1 MTSDFLVT
9 VAIIAAAI
17 SAVAIVAMAI
27 MAVRMFNA
35 VTTIRDQARFF
46 LSKADNLVKM
56 ATKTIAENQKQ
67 VGDIIS
73 RAPEIVATTHNVV
86 TRLDDFVDDVSVRAK
101 TQLDRLE
108 LVRDDAMERIHHSAE
123 MIDTVLTPVRGV
135 SEAADGVRA
144 MAKLLNRQMQRTS
157 RRRIEVRRKLKLPH
171 LT

>member
-1 MTSDFLVT
+1 VT
-9 VAIIAAAI
+9 IIAAAI
-17 SAVAIVAMAI
+17 SAAAIVAMAI
-27 MAVRMFNA
+27 MAVHMFNA
-35 VTTIRDQARFF
+35 VTTIRDQARLF
-46 LSKADNLVKM
+46 LPKAENLVKM
-56 ATKTIAENQKQ
+56 VTETIAENQKQ

-144 MAKLLNRQMQRTS
+144 VAKLLNRQMQRTS
-157 RRRIEVRRKLKLPH
+157 QRRIEVRRKLKLPH